1 MARDF
6 YKILG
11 VERNASVEDIKKAY
25 RKLALKWHPDR
36 NLKNKEKA
44 EEKFKEIGEAYSV
57 LSDPKKD
64 KFMIKL
70 VKKDYMDKHQED
82 SALAMQMVAVVAAK
96 AISHL

>member
-57 LSDPKKD
+57 LSDPKK
-64 KFMIKL
+64 KTNL
-70 VKKDYMDKHQED
+70 
-82 SALAMQMVAVVAAK
+82 
-96 AISHL
+96 